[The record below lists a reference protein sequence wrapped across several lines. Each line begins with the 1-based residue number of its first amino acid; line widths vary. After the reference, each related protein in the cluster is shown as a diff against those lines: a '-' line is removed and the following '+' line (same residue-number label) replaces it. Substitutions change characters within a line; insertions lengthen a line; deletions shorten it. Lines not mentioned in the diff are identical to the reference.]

1 MAIFRGTS
9 FFRKIPDRHTSPQE
23 ALPQQLR
30 MEARYHQ
37 LMEMLQDDPRGRC
50 HSLVGL
56 KFVVTMRWDMLRPII
71 CNVYKARDSSHNVGD
86 QKQGPCTDVDSFAH
100 RNHTLVVFV
109 RASFGG
115 GVCHPTYFSIAESQ
129 SPQSIATRSCLQTH
143 THKHTHIY
151 IR

>member
-115 GVCHPTYFSIAESQ
+115 GVCHPLISPLLRASHHNLLQQGLFS
-129 SPQSIATRSCLQTH
+129 RH

-151 IR
+151 I